1 MSLPVSFHH
10 SVAADLKYIL
20 DYYQDESGPKLKDDF
35 HEEFHSTIRIIQEN
49 PAFFPR
55 CRGEIRR
62 ANLKRFPYH
71 LLFEIQLTSVRV
83 FVLRHH
89 HRDPNFGFARLS

>member
-1 MSLPVSFHH
+1 MSWIVGFHQNFTT
-10 SVAADLKYIL
+10 DLSDIL
-20 DYYQDESGPKLKDDF
+20 AHYEYESGPKLVD
-35 HEEFHSTIRIIQEN
+35 EFYQEFRATIHTVQEN

-55 CRGEIRR
+55 YRAEIRR

-71 LLFEIQLTSVRV
+71 FLYEIQLTSVWV

-89 HRDPNFGFARLS
+89 RRNPDYGITRLL